1 MQEDFIMYFYLFKIL
16 WLFFTKKVVPSV
28 MQIPYIL
35 LKWFQH
41 VLVQFQDFKEY
52 FDSYW
57 DDIMNHSYVRQANGD
72 MKSCPH

>member
-1 MQEDFIMYFYLFKIL
+1 
-16 WLFFTKKVVPSV
+16 